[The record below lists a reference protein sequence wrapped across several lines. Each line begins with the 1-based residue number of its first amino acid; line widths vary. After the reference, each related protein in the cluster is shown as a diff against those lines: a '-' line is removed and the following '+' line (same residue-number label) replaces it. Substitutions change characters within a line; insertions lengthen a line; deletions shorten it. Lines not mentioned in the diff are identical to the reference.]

1 METKHIPMELKA
13 SGEQGTFSGYGSI
26 FGNVD
31 LHGDIVEKGAFA
43 ETLKERPIEH
53 VGLYWMHDPR
63 EPIGKWSIMEER
75 EQGLWVEGKLTLGVS
90 RAREVYELM
99 KDGAVTGLSIGY
111 RTRKYDLDGENDI
124 RILKDVELFEVSA
137 VSGPANEEARIAGV
151 KSAKDFANLATVR
164 EANQALRDA
173 GFSQREANAFISR
186 VKSFGQRDVDNEEL
200 IRAIDG
206 ARSALK

>member
-13 SGEQGTFSGYGSI
+13 SGEQGTFAGYGSI

-111 RTRKYDLDGENDI
+111 RTRKYELDDENDI

>member
-75 EQGLWVEGKLTLGVS
+75 EEGLWVEGKLTLGVS

-137 VSGPANEEARIAGV
+137 VSGPANEEARIARV
-151 KSAKDFANLATVR
+151 KSAKDYANLATVR

>member
-1 METKHIPMELKA
+1 
-13 SGEQGTFSGYGSI
+13 
-26 FGNVD
+26 
-31 LHGDIVEKGAFA
+31 
-43 ETLKERPIEH
+43 
-53 VGLYWMHDPR
+53 MHDPR

-75 EQGLWVEGKLTLGVS
+75 EEGLWVEGKLTLGVS

-99 KDGAVTGLSIGY
+99 RDGAVTGLSIGY

-137 VSGPANEEARIAGV
+137 VSGPANEEARIARV

>member
-31 LHGDIVEKGAFA
+31 LHGDIVEKGAFT

>member
-1 METKHIPMELKA
+1 METTHIRRALKA
-13 SGEQGTFSGYGSI
+13 SGDQGPFSGYGSI

-31 LHGDIVEKGAFA
+31 LHGDIVEKGAFT

>member
-63 EPIGKWSIMEER
+63 EPIGKWLIMEER

>member
-1 METKHIPMELKA
+1 MELKA

-31 LHGDIVEKGAFA
+31 LHGDIVEKGAFT

-137 VSGPANEEARIAGV
+137 VSGPANEEARIARV

>member
-13 SGEQGTFSGYGSI
+13 SGEQGTFSGYGSV

-31 LHGDIVEKGAFA
+31 LHGDIVEKGAFT

-63 EPIGKWSIMEER
+63 EPIGRWSIMEER
-75 EQGLWVEGKLTLGVS
+75 KEGLWVEGKLTLGVS

-137 VSGPANEEARIAGV
+137 VSGPANEEARIARV

>member
-1 METKHIPMELKA
+1 
-13 SGEQGTFSGYGSI
+13 
-26 FGNVD
+26 
-31 LHGDIVEKGAFA
+31 
-43 ETLKERPIEH
+43 
-53 VGLYWMHDPR
+53 
-63 EPIGKWSIMEER
+63 
-75 EQGLWVEGKLTLGVS
+75 
-90 RAREVYELM
+90 
-99 KDGAVTGLSIGY
+99 
-111 RTRKYDLDGENDI
+111 
-124 RILKDVELFEVSA
+124 
-137 VSGPANEEARIAGV
+137 V